1 MERLENIKEFLLGHK
16 YWVIGGCC
24 IFIIL
29 GIVTYSI
36 TRNPDRNEGEKLL
49 EEIQRQEE
57 NKIEENQEIEECLL
71 IVDIKGEVMR
81 PGLYALSCDS
91 RVQDGINLAGGI
103 TDKADTSVINL
114 SKKVMDEM
122 VVIIYSKEQVANFVT
137 TKKEEKE
144 KQEACQNQVEV
155 KNNACISSND
165 FKNQSTDVIGD
176 TPVKSLISLN
186 TASREELMMLSGI
199 GESIAE
205 RIILYRQENGNF
217 QTIEELKNVKGI
229 GDKVFEKIENNITV

>member
-1 MERLENIKEFLLGHK
+1 MERLENIKEFLLEYK
-16 YWVIGGCC
+16 YWIIGGCF
-24 IFIIL
+24 ILIIL
-29 GIVTYSI
+29 GMVTYSI
-36 TRNPDRNEGEKLL
+36 TRNFDRNEKGKLL
-49 EEIQRQEE
+49 EEIQKQEDNKKEE
-57 NKIEENQEIEECLL
+57 NQKIEECFLT
-71 IVDIKGEVMR
+71 VDIKGEVMS
-81 PGLYALSCDS
+81 PGLYRLSCDS
-91 RVQDGINLAGGI
+91 RVQEVINLAGGI

-144 KQEACQNQVEV
+144 KKEACQNQVEV
-155 KNNACISSND
+155 KNNACISNNESAD
-165 FKNQSTDVIGD
+165 IIGD

-186 TASREELMMLSGI
+186 TASKEELMMLSGI

-205 RIILYRQENGNF
+205 RIILYRQENGSF

-229 GDKVFEKIENNITV
+229 GDKVFEKIKNNITV